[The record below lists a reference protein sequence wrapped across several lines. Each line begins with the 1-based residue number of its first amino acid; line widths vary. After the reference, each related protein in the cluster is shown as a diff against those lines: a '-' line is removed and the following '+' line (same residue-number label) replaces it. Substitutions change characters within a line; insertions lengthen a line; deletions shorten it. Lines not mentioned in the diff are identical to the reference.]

1 MKKGSIEQGR
11 RGLSFATPQLTHQIR
26 RFIAARFFLYL
37 GAMCSYFIGVMG
49 TLTFS
54 MGAGVGDNAIAVGL
68 LNLCIVIGQIRGG
81 ALLDRI
87 GPRVFFR
94 LASFGLIM
102 SGLLYQVV
110 GTSIAGVFLGAAVF
124 GVTWGIA
131 DTVPRAFPAYFTAD
145 LDELKRINALVT
157 LTGNLAIVIG
167 PIAGGAIALVAP
179 TQAVFLFMVACAAI
193 SLIPGWGIEALREPE
208 VAAGSADEGSD
219 APSGSVSAGFSAIFG
234 SKVLTLLFWATM
246 LSFMGYGAFDPL
258 ESLFYRDVLKVGAA
272 WMGWL
277 SALSGVGGLLGAAI
291 AGVLPPR
298 LVNVRALLV
307 VLFVTGAGSL
317 LYVATPHVLVAC
329 AGQFILGVA
338 FSAFGPIKD
347 TLVQIHTPLD
357 RIGRVTPPW
366 ARATTSRGP
375 SHCSVR
381 PLLLMSWACREPL
394 WPPGCWWSSC
404 RSRFSLCEAE
414 RLAISSTRSALERPL
429 ALPMGAAPGEL
440 VALATTAWLGG
451 SRRASNGNV
460 ARPQL
465 VPVPKCAAT
474 TERMQHGENWY

>member
-1 MKKGSIEQGR
+1 MKKGAFGQVR

-94 LASFGLIM
+94 LAAFGLIS

-124 GVTWGIA
+124 GMAWGIA
-131 DTVPRAFPAYFTAD
+131 DTVPRAFPAYFTDD

-157 LTGNLAIVIG
+157 LTGNLAIVVG
-167 PIAGGAIALVAP
+167 PIAGGTIALVAP

-208 VAAGSADEGSD
+208 AQREQGSATGDDRAVRAGEGAD

-234 SKVLTLLFWATM
+234 SRVLALLFWATM

-258 ESLFYRDVLKVGAA
+258 ESLFYRDVLKVGAS

-277 SALSGVGGLLGAAI
+277 SALAGVGGLLGAAI

-298 LVNVRALLV
+298 FVNVRALLV

-329 AGQFILGVA
+329 AGQLILGVA

-357 RIGRVTPPW
+357 RIGRVN
-366 ARATTSRGP
+366 AAMGAGNNLAGAI
-375 SHCSVR
+375 
-381 PLLLMSWACREPL
+381 PLLCAPALAHVLGVQGTLVAAGVLVAVVP
-394 WPPGCWWSSC
+394 
-404 RSRFSLCEAE
+404 
-414 RLAISSTRSALERPL
+414 LAILIMRGREIGDLVDEERAREAAGFADGCRAGGACGFGDDGL
-429 ALPMGAAPGEL
+429 A
-440 VALATTAWLGG
+440 GG
-451 SRRASNGNV
+451 QSKG
-460 ARPQL
+460 L
-465 VPVPKCAAT
+465 
-474 TERMQHGENWY
+474 

>member
-1 MKKGSIEQGR
+1 MKKGSIERRR
-11 RGLSFATPQLTHQIR
+11 RGLFFATPQLTHQIR
-26 RFIAARFFLYL
+26 RFIVARFFLYL

-94 LASFGLIM
+94 LASFGLIL

-124 GVTWGIA
+124 GMTWGIA

-179 TQAVFLFMVACAAI
+179 TQAVFLFMVVCAAI

-219 APSGSVSAGFSAIFG
+219 ALSGSVSAGFSAIFG

-246 LSFMGYGAFDPL
+246 LSFMGYGAFEDHVRSVIQEP
-258 ESLFYRDVLKVGAA
+258 VLIHARQFAHAPFVLRQAVELARPGR
-272 WMGWL
+272 
-277 SALSGVGGLLGAAI
+277 GVGGRGRVGRI
-291 AGVLPPR
+291 AGGLRGRGLFVER
-298 LVNVRALLV
+298 LV
-307 VLFVTGAGSL
+307 
-317 LYVATPHVLVAC
+317 
-329 AGQFILGVA
+329 
-338 FSAFGPIKD
+338 
-347 TLVQIHTPLD
+347 
-357 RIGRVTPPW
+357 PPDGIFFFCHI
-366 ARATTSRGP
+366 A
-375 SHCSVR
+375 
-381 PLLLMSWACREPL
+381 
-394 WPPGCWWSSC
+394 
-404 RSRFSLCEAE
+404 
-414 RLAISSTRSALERPL
+414 
-429 ALPMGAAPGEL
+429 
-440 VALATTAWLGG
+440 
-451 SRRASNGNV
+451 
-460 ARPQL
+460 
-465 VPVPKCAAT
+465 
-474 TERMQHGENWY
+474 

>member
-94 LASFGLIM
+94 LAAFGLIM

-124 GVTWGIA
+124 GMAWGIA

-208 VAAGSADEGSD
+208 VAAGSADEGGGAIALVAPTQAVFLFMVACAAISLIPGWGIEALREPEVAAGSADEGSD
-219 APSGSVSAGFSAIFG
+219 APSGSISAGFSAIFG

-258 ESLFYRDVLKVGAA
+258 ESLFYRDVLKVGAS

-298 LVNVRALLV
+298 FVNVRALLV

-357 RIGRVTPPW
+357 RIGRVN
-366 ARATTSRGP
+366 AAMGAGNNLAGAI
-375 SHCSVR
+375 
-381 PLLLMSWACREPL
+381 PLLCAPV
-394 WPPGCWWSSC
+394 
-404 RSRFSLCEAE
+404 
-414 RLAISSTRSALERPL
+414 LARV
-429 ALPMGAAPGEL
+429 MGVQGTLVAAGVLVAAAPL
-440 VALATTAWLGG
+440 VILGL
-451 SRRASNGNV
+451 RRREIES
-460 ARPQL
+460 L
-465 VPVPKCAAT
+465 VGMERVSECRVPNAP
-474 TERMQHGENWY
+474 R

>member
-1 MKKGSIEQGR
+1 MKKGSIDREC

-68 LNLCIVIGQIRGG
+68 LNLCIVVGQIRGG

-94 LASFGLIM
+94 LAAFGLIS

-124 GVTWGIA
+124 GMAWGIA

-208 VAAGSADEGSD
+208 AQCEQGFAAADDREAQAGGADEGSD

-234 SKVLTLLFWATM
+234 SSVLTLLFWATM

-258 ESLFYRDVLKVGAA
+258 ESLFYRDVLKVGAS

-277 SALSGVGGLLGAAI
+277 SALAGVGGLLGAAI

-298 LVNVRALLV
+298 FVNVRALLV
-307 VLFVTGAGSL
+307 VLFVTGVGSL
-317 LYVATPHVLVAC
+317 LYVATPYVLVAC

-357 RIGRVTPPW
+357 RIGRVN
-366 ARATTSRGP
+366 AAMGAGNNLAGAI
-375 SHCSVR
+375 
-381 PLLLMSWACREPL
+381 PLLCAPALAHVLGVQGTLVAAGVLVTAAP
-394 WPPGCWWSSC
+394 
-404 RSRFSLCEAE
+404 
-414 RLAISSTRSALERPL
+414 LAILILRRREIESLVGMERVLEDPQQ
-429 ALPMGAAPGEL
+429 GAS
-440 VALATTAWLGG
+440 V
-451 SRRASNGNV
+451 N
-460 ARPQL
+460 
-465 VPVPKCAAT
+465 
-474 TERMQHGENWY
+474 

>member
-1 MKKGSIEQGR
+1 MKKGSIERGR

-94 LASFGLIM
+94 LAAFGLIV

-124 GVTWGIA
+124 GMTWGIA

-193 SLIPGWGIEALREPE
+193 SLIPGWGIEAP
-208 VAAGSADEGSD
+208 
-219 APSGSVSAGFSAIFG
+219 
-234 SKVLTLLFWATM
+234 
-246 LSFMGYGAFDPL
+246 
-258 ESLFYRDVLKVGAA
+258 
-272 WMGWL
+272 
-277 SALSGVGGLLGAAI
+277 
-291 AGVLPPR
+291 
-298 LVNVRALLV
+298 
-307 VLFVTGAGSL
+307 
-317 LYVATPHVLVAC
+317 
-329 AGQFILGVA
+329 
-338 FSAFGPIKD
+338 
-347 TLVQIHTPLD
+347 
-357 RIGRVTPPW
+357 
-366 ARATTSRGP
+366 ART
-375 SHCSVR
+375 
-381 PLLLMSWACREPL
+381 
-394 WPPGCWWSSC
+394 
-404 RSRFSLCEAE
+404 
-414 RLAISSTRSALERPL
+414 
-429 ALPMGAAPGEL
+429 
-440 VALATTAWLGG
+440 
-451 SRRASNGNV
+451 
-460 ARPQL
+460 
-465 VPVPKCAAT
+465 
-474 TERMQHGENWY
+474 

>member
-1 MKKGSIEQGR
+1 M
-11 RGLSFATPQLTHQIR
+11 
-26 RFIAARFFLYL
+26 
-37 GAMCSYFIGVMG
+37 
-49 TLTFS
+49 
-54 MGAGVGDNAIAVGL
+54 
-68 LNLCIVIGQIRGG
+68 
-81 ALLDRI
+81 
-87 GPRVFFR
+87 
-94 LASFGLIM
+94 
-102 SGLLYQVV
+102 
-110 GTSIAGVFLGAAVF
+110 
-124 GVTWGIA
+124 
-131 DTVPRAFPAYFTAD
+131 
-145 LDELKRINALVT
+145 T

-258 ESLFYRDVLKVGAA
+258 ESLFYRDVLKVGAS

-291 AGVLPPR
+291 AGVLSPR
-298 LVNVRALLV
+298 FVNVRALLV

-317 LYVATPHVLVAC
+317 LYVATPYVLVAC

-357 RIGRVTPPW
+357 RIGRVN
-366 ARATTSRGP
+366 AAMGAGNNLAGAI
-375 SHCSVR
+375 
-381 PLLLMSWACREPL
+381 PLLCAPALAHIMGVQGTLVAAGVLVVVVP
-394 WPPGCWWSSC
+394 
-404 RSRFSLCEAE
+404 
-414 RLAISSTRSALERPL
+414 LAILIMRGREIGDLVDEERAREAGCFADEGRAGGACGFGDDGL
-429 ALPMGAAPGEL
+429 A
-440 VALATTAWLGG
+440 GG
-451 SRRASNGNV
+451 QSKG
-460 ARPQL
+460 L
-465 VPVPKCAAT
+465 
-474 TERMQHGENWY
+474 